1 MPANRTGAGSFPAVG
16 RKAPAF
22 TAPDAGGRTVRLA
35 DFKDRIVVLYFYPK
49 DDTPGCTTEACE
61 FRDDHTALTRAGIA
75 VLGVSPDGV
84 DSHRRFADK
93 HRLPFA
99 LLADEEHEIC
109 RRYGV
114 WQEKSNY
121 GRTYWGVVRTT
132 FVIDQRGRVAH
143 VFEKV
148 KPQGHAA
155 EVLAWIR
162 EHLSPDGSGEG
173 GRQEGAQPTRPS
185 TAGPRRSPAPR
196 RARSSRRAAKPGS
209 R

>member
-1 MPANRTGAGSFPAVG
+1 MPTNRTDAGSFPAVG

-22 TAPDAGGRTVRLA
+22 AALDADGRTVRLA
-35 DFKDRIVVLYFYPK
+35 DLKGRIVVLYFYPK

-61 FRDDHTALTRAGIA
+61 FRDDHAALARAGIA

-84 DSHRRFADK
+84 DSHRRFAEK
-93 HRLPFA
+93 HRLPFT
-99 LLADEEHEIC
+99 LLADQEHEIC

-114 WQEKSNY
+114 WQEKSSY

-162 EHLSPDGSGEG
+162 DHLAPGGSDGRG
-173 GRQEGAQPTRPS
+173 GKEAGRTTRPS
-185 TAGPRRSPAPR
+185 TAGPRRSPGPR
-196 RARSSRRAAKPGS
+196 RATSSRRAAKPGS